1 MVKEYTIENI
11 EEMSPSELDDILIEF
26 VNYSVLDNRYLKLLL
41 AHGASLDARDDRGN
55 TPLHR
60 AVINQDKGMIIL
72 LIAHGSSVYFRDT
85 LGRTALDLASLCG
98 NIYIHELLRNYLD
111 NDCSIE
117 YLKNNYVDFMR
128 YEYLDRFDIANE
140 EY

>member
-1 MVKEYTIENI
+1 
-11 EEMSPSELDDILIEF
+11 
-26 VNYSVLDNRYLKLLL
+26 
-41 AHGASLDARDDRGN
+41 
-55 TPLHR
+55 
-60 AVINQDKGMIIL
+60 MIIL
-72 LIAHGSSVYFRDT
+72 LIAHGSSVYFRDI

-117 YLKNNYVDFMR
+117 YLKNNYVDLMR
-128 YEYLDRFDIANE
+128 FEYLDRFDMINE